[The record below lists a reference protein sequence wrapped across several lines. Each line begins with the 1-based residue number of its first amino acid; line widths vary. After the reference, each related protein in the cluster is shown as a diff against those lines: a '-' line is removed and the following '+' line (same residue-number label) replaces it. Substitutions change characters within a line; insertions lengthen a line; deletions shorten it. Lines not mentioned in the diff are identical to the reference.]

1 MTGLSEIN
9 TMYGCNWRDAG
20 ISTIML
26 AKDTEKRHT
35 NTQKYSLTNYK
46 NIKSI
51 KKKENARPR
60 ETGEAQ
66 VNEVGE
72 EEQEYN

>member
-1 MTGLSEIN
+1 
-9 TMYGCNWRDAG
+9 
-20 ISTIML
+20 ML